1 MGKKYL
7 ETKNNTLE
15 SSILDVWK
23 DAAKLNEYKTKL
35 GERKRVAGGDG
46 RRTENKKLKGV
57 EVTEGSKEEYEKF
70 FNAAMKKFKI
80 NSPADL
86 KSDEEKKKFFDYVDK
101 NYTGEKKEG
110 LEDSSNPAN
119 SQHLCAKNVVHEEW
133 GEGHPVHGMHAMPDA
148 DGDIAWYDVMFE
160 HGIEKGVS
168 INELKVQASEMHH
181 NHGGKKKKNE
191 GAMKRGKDMDTF
203 KPKPKKEEV
212 ELDEK
217 PADFIRLTFN
227 SPADVKKAKKW
238 MDQNLPGANQG
249 FTGVDYSGKDIEFED
264 VDDAEDL
271 MSKLKKAGFK
281 FKVDF
286 REGFQKQH
294 EFKMQSMKDAVQR
307 VWEMSD
313 REKIENKR
321 EKSVKAEPGKT
332 MTGDD
337 MSVIKINPQ
346 IKG

>member
-7 ETKNNTLE
+7 DTKKSTLE
-15 SSILDVWK
+15 ASILDVWK

-57 EVTEGSKEEYEKF
+57 EVTEGTKQVLAHGGKGQYKAVKDGDITKIMYKGKVVGTADFDSGADSFFASIKGEKGQKSFDDAQAMVDYFAKNKITEGSKEEYEKF

-101 NYTGEKKEG
+101 NYTGEK
-110 LEDSSNPAN
+110 
-119 SQHLCAKNVVHEEW
+119 
-133 GEGHPVHGMHAMPDA
+133 
-148 DGDIAWYDVMFE
+148 
-160 HGIEKGVS
+160 
-168 INELKVQASEMHH
+168 
-181 NHGGKKKKNE
+181 NE

-203 KPKPKKEEV
+203 KPKPKKEKV
-212 ELDEK
+212 GLDEK
-217 PADFIRLTFN
+217 PADFIRLSFN
-227 SPADVKKAKKW
+227 SPADVKKARKW
-238 MDQNLPGANQG
+238 MDQNLPGADQG

-294 EFKMQSMKDAVQR
+294 EFKMQSMKNAVKK
-307 VWEMSD
+307 VWEASD